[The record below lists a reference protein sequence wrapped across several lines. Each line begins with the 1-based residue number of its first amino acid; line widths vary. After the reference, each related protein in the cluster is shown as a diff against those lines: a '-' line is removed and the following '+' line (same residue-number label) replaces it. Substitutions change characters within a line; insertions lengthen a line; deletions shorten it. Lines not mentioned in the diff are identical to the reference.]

1 MANTEEPQQPEQI
14 DPSRRSFL
22 KISSNAIAG
31 FATLILA
38 IPFLDALISPSL
50 RIKIGEFVKV
60 GPVSVLS
67 DGDPQKVFF
76 DERAKDAY
84 IEETERRDVWAIR
97 NGSKDVTVFSPICPH
112 LGCRYNWD
120 PASEHFACP
129 CHGSVWSKDGKI
141 LRGPT
146 PRPLDTLPHKIEGDE
161 LYVKWERFKLGVP
174 KKIVI

>member
-1 MANTEEPQQPEQI
+1 MANREDPQLPEKI

-22 KISSNAIAG
+22 KISTNVIAG

-50 RIKIGEFVKV
+50 RVKVGRFVKA
-60 GPVSVLS
+60 GPVSVLP
-67 DGDPQKVFF
+67 DDNPHKVFF
-76 DERAKDAY
+76 DEREKDAY
-84 IEETERRDVWAIR
+84 IEQTERRDVWAIKHT
-97 NGSKDVTVFSPICPH
+97 SSEVTIFSPICPH
-112 LGCRYNWD
+112 LGCRYNWL
-120 PASEHFACP
+120 PTEEIFACP
-129 CHGSVWSKDGKI
+129 CHGSEWTKEGKI

-146 PRPLDTLPHKIEGDE
+146 PRPLDTLPHKIEEGD